1 MINAESENVNT
12 FFMFPA
18 FLLKMTNLR
27 GSQTSKN
34 AGTPV
39 KWALNIHNKC
49 VIPHLPQPILQRHCH
64 LQGGFDPHDH
74 RIVVSLFPYLY
85 RIAHVLELLL

>member
-12 FFMFPA
+12 FFAFPA

-39 KWALNIHNKC
+39 KWALNIHNRFC
-49 VIPHLPQPILQRHCH
+49 LSTLFFSVLPLLLKPYFIGISYFVR
-64 LQGGFDPHDH
+64 F
-74 RIVVSLFPYLY
+74 REVFSITVVSRP
-85 RIAHVLELLL
+85 RSCP